1 MSAPFATAERVPETV
16 PSELVWDRDFDT
28 FTLEGD
34 DPFVSIARLYQ
45 EAPVIWGTEANFKR
59 PGWILTRDDVIR
71 EAFIDYEHFSSERPG
86 MIADMLGEPILLNP
100 IEIDPPRHHQ
110 YRKILNPF
118 FTPAAIRSYDEPV
131 RKICRELIAKFRD
144 RGECEFVDEFA
155 VPFPSYVFLDLMDM
169 PRALLDQFMGWQDEL
184 MRAPDP
190 MVRIAAARSIYGYLK
205 QHMEAQQANPTN
217 DLLRG
222 IVTGQVEDRPMNYYE
237 MMGMFYVLYV
247 GGLDTVYSTIGWI
260 MQHLAKDAVLQQRL
274 RANPDLLPQAV
285 EEFCRAYSVVITH
298 RAVTKDFTF
307 QGVPMKKGDE
317 VNMPIMLANRDPSV
331 YADPHTVDIDRKPRH
346 IAFGTGTHNCVG
358 VNLAK
363 REMRIVIEE
372 FLKAFVNIRIKP
384 GEMPR
389 YHTGR
394 TFGLDYLPLV
404 WG

>member
-1 MSAPFATAERVPETV
+1 MSVPFATTERIPDNVPT
-16 PSELVWDRDFDT
+16 ELVWDHDFDT

-34 DPFVSIARLYQ
+34 DPFISIARLQ
-45 EAPVIWGTEANFKR
+45 DGPPVIWGTEANFKR
-59 PGWILTRDDVIR
+59 PGWIFTRDDVIR

-118 FTPAAIRSYDEPV
+118 FTPAAIRGYDEPV
-131 RKICRELIAKFRD
+131 RQICRELIAKFRD

-169 PRALLDQFMGWQDEL
+169 PRDLLDQFMGWQDEL
-184 MRAPDP
+184 MRASDP
-190 MVRIAAARSIYGYLK
+190 MVRVAAARSIYGYLK
-205 QHMEAQQANPTN
+205 QHMEAQQANPTT
-217 DLLRG
+217 DLLKG
-222 IVTGQVEDRPMNYYE
+222 IVSGQVEGRPMNFYE

-260 MQHLAKDAVLQQRL
+260 MQHLATHPELQQRL
-274 RANPDLLPQAV
+274 RDNPDLLPQAI
-285 EEFCRAYSVVITH
+285 EEFSRAYSVVITH
-298 RAVTKDFTF
+298 RAVAKDFVF
-307 QGVPMKKGDE
+307 HGVPLKKGDE
-317 VNMPIMLANRDPSV
+317 VNLPIMLANRDPQV
-331 YADPHTVDIDRKPRH
+331 YDDPHTVNIDRKPRH

-363 REMRIVIEE
+363 REMRIVVEE
-372 FLKAFVNIRIKP
+372 FLKAFDNIRIKP
-384 GEMPR
+384 GETPR

-394 TFGLDYLPLV
+394 TFGLDYLPLT